1 MLSSDEDDID
11 EEGQEYLESLQRQV
25 TAAGAVGGFPINAT
39 INDISA
45 GSDDSDSDYENEDTV
60 LEAYSTPLDEED
72 CDIDEYMVFKE
83 VMQSKCSRVK
93 RKAAFSYFI
102 VGLQSTE
109 PEWYNLLTSNLTEQQ
124 QKALME
130 VSVLADQRRAA
141 RESKKIEQ
149 QGGK

>member
-1 MLSSDEDDID
+1 M
-11 EEGQEYLESLQRQV
+11 ESLRSHV
-25 TAAGAVGGFPINAT
+25 TTAGAAAGFPINAT

-45 GSDDSDSDYENEDTV
+45 DSDDSDSDYENEDTV
-60 LEAYSTPLDEED
+60 LEAYTTPLDDED

-83 VMQSKCSRVK
+83 VMQSKQLCLLSVYM
-93 RKAAFSYFI
+93 FSMFYVFL
-102 VGLQSTE
+102 GLQSTE
-109 PEWYNLLTSNLTEQQ
+109 PDWYSLLTSNLSEEQQ
-124 QKALME
+124 KSLIE